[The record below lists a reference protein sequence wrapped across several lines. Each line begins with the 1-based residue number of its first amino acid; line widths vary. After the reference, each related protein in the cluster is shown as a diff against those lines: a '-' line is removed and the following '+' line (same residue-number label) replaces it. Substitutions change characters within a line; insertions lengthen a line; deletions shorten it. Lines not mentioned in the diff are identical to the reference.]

1 MHIYIVNGAP
11 GSGKTTFEQYVQD
24 IIKEDVYI
32 MSTVDTIKKAAQVLG
47 WDGIKTPES
56 RKFLSD
62 LKQLWIEWNDGVF
75 KDIKH
80 RLSVIE
86 KHYEVYDISSNRAIV
101 FIDSREPAEIDRLKR
116 ELGARTILIERPS
129 GADDARILNSSDRD
143 VNNYTYDIKIINSGN
158 LDYMRQFTEKFIEV
172 ENLK

>member
-11 GSGKTTFEQYVQD
+11 GSGKTTFEQDVQMM
-24 IIKEDVYI
+24 IKEDVYI
-32 MSTVDTIKKAAQVLG
+32 LSTVDTIKKAAQVLG
-47 WDGIKTPES
+47 WNNTKTPEN

-62 LKQLWIEWNDGVF
+62 LKKLWIEWDDGVF
-75 KDIKH
+75 KDIKR

-86 KHYEVYDISSNRAIV
+86 KHYEVYDISPNRAIV

-143 VNNYTYDIKIINSGN
+143 VNNYTYDIKIINSRD
-158 LDYMRQFTEKFIEV
+158 LDYMHELAKKFIEV
-172 ENLK
+172 EKLK